1 MNQDQLEGKWDQ
13 LKGNVRENFGELT
26 DDDVEQVKG
35 KRENLV
41 GKLKERYGDTKEQ
54 AEKKI
59 DEFLSRF

>member
-35 KRENLV
+35 KRENLI

-59 DEFLSRF
+59 DDFLSRF

>member
-35 KRENLV
+35 KRENLI